1 LWKSGG
7 GSGRVAPK
15 QIKAKELT
23 SHVASGEL
31 LRLSKL
37 RKTKCCCGVEC
48 IPFERALGAK
58 NRENRVLVIKTDKAG
73 CSTEFWQGGAP
84 HFKFVAVKITC
95 EQKISFLLG
104 NPLLIEYK
112 V

>member
-1 LWKSGG
+1 MGVGFSLPGHIFCVGASLATGLTASRKRFRWFCCKFLLSQGSLTFLWKSGG

-37 RKTKCCCGVEC
+37 RKTKCCCGVEF
-48 IPFERALGAK
+48 ILFERALGAK
-58 NRENRVLVIKTDKAG
+58 K
-73 CSTEFWQGGAP
+73 
-84 HFKFVAVKITC
+84 
-95 EQKISFLLG
+95 
-104 NPLLIEYK
+104 
-112 V
+112 